1 MCPIASNY
9 CGNWVVFPAFGSFL
23 VVFYKRQRN
32 TIGYLKKKSHGLH
45 RWNSG
50 VISENVSTVPLPG
63 SGRGAGG
70 DSRKERDCTS
80 LGRSWDLVWPEAQ
93 LLGEAA
99 VPTHITFLPTVP
111 GPPLFPKQ
119 VLAGGNGTLS
129 TFQGKRL
136 TASRSFLRRRG
147 TWAGNGSSRTGCQ

>member
-1 MCPIASNY
+1 MCPIANNN
-9 CGNWVVFPAFGSFL
+9 CGNWVVFPAFDSFL

-32 TIGYLKKKSHGLH
+32 TIGYLKKKIT
-45 RWNSG
+45 WVAQVEQW
-50 VISENVSTVPLPG
+50 VISENFSTVPLPG

-119 VLAGGNGTLS
+119 VLPGGNGTLS
-129 TFQGKRL
+129 TFQGKLL

-147 TWAGNGSSRTGCQ
+147 TWAGNGSSQTGCQ